1 MWMRMRTD
9 RRGQT
14 GRSGDRVDKGKR
26 KKEVEKSTD
35 LEFHTIII
43 CCIVS
48 IPSVQ
53 QLGYTHTHSHANTH
67 THTAEKS
74 LGHA

>member
-1 MWMRMRTD
+1 M
-9 RRGQT
+9 
-14 GRSGDRVDKGKR
+14 
-26 KKEVEKSTD
+26 EVERGTD
-35 LEFHTIII
+35 LGLHTIII

-53 QLGYTHTHSHANTH
+53 QLGYTHTYTCAHAH